1 MKIIC
6 FTVYGNPIPKARAR
20 TVRLKNGFTTTYTP
34 QKTENWENMI
44 RLQIL
49 EHKPDKLIDQAISLK
64 AVFVLQRPKSIPKKR
79 KYPETKPDLD
89 NLLKSLTDAMEG
101 IIYTNDSRIVKK
113 EVSKVYGDPPRVEV
127 ELEVIA
133 HAETNMAEKS

>member
-1 MKIIC
+1 MTIS

-34 QKTENWENMI
+34 KKTEQWEDMI

-49 EHKPDKLIDQAISLK
+49 KHRPEKLLDSAIALK

-113 EVSKVYGDPPRVEV
+113 QVEKIYGDPPRVEV
-127 ELEVIA
+127 EVEVI
-133 HAETNMAEKS
+133 

>member
-1 MKIIC
+1 MTIS
-6 FTVYGNPIPKARAR
+6 FTVYGNPVPKARAR

-34 QKTENWENMI
+34 KKTEQWEDMI

-49 EHKPDKLIDQAISLK
+49 KHRPEKLLDSAIALK

-113 EVSKVYGDPPRVEV
+113 EVEKVYGDPPRVEV
-127 ELEVIA
+127 EVEVI
-133 HAETNMAEKS
+133 

>member
-1 MKIIC
+1 MTSSIS

-20 TVRLKNGFTTTYTP
+20 TVRLKNGLTTTYTP
-34 QKTENWENMI
+34 EKTENWEDMI

-49 EHKPDKLIDQAISLK
+49 KHKPDKLLDSALALK
-64 AVFVLQRPKSIPKKR
+64 ATFVLQRGKSIPKKR
-79 KYPETKPDLD
+79 LYPETKPDLD

-113 EVSKVYGDPPRVEV
+113 EVEKVYGDPPRVEV
-127 ELEVIA
+127 EVSC
-133 HAETNMAEKS
+133 M